1 MIDRILAPLD
11 GSELAETALPYVEY
25 LAART
30 GAGVR
35 LLTVVGSEA
44 ERAQASAYLLAK
56 RDELRGR
63 TVEASVAVVQDGEA
77 ETILAEADAWGAN
90 LIAMSTHGQSG
101 VLRWVFGSVADKVL
115 HGSPRPLLLVRSRPA
130 GARPSEVRIERILV
144 PLDGSELS
152 LSVLPYV
159 EDVAK
164 ALGASLVLFN
174 AVIPLDIYPAAE
186 MTPARV
192 GSIIDDL
199 VAQAQSFLSAVEKEC
214 EGRGVKARSVA
225 TIGFPVDEIARVAME
240 VGAGLIAL
248 ATHGRS
254 GVNRWIMGSVA
265 DGVVR
270 RSALPCL
277 MVRPE
282 GVAAQE

>member
-1 MIDRILAPLD
+1 MIERILAPLD
-11 GSELAETALPYVEY
+11 GSELAETVLPYVEH

-35 LLTVVGSEA
+35 LLRVVSNEA
-44 ERAQASAYLLAK
+44 ERAEATAYLQAK
-56 RDELRGR
+56 RDELRQR
-63 TVEASVAVVQDGEA
+63 AVEPSVAVAPVGEA
-77 ETILAEADAWGAN
+77 ETILAEADNWDVS

-115 HGSPRPLLLVRSRPA
+115 HGSSRPLLLVRSRPA
-130 GARPSEVRIERILV
+130 RERPAEVKIERILV

-174 AVIPLDIYPAAE
+174 AVIPLDIYPGAE
-186 MTPARV
+186 VAPTRV

-199 VAQAQSFLSAVEKEC
+199 LAQAHSFLTAVEKEC
-214 EGRGVKARSVA
+214 AGRGVKARSVA
-225 TIGFPVDEIARVAME
+225 TIGFPVDETARVATE

-277 MVRPE
+277 LVRPE
-282 GVAAQE
+282 GLAAQE

>member
-11 GSELAETALPYVEY
+11 GSEMAETALPYVEY

-44 ERAQASAYLLAK
+44 ERAQANAYLLAK
-56 RDELRGR
+56 RDQLRGR

-77 ETILAEADAWGAN
+77 ETILAEADAWDAN

-115 HGSPRPLLLVRSRPA
+115 HGSPRPLLLVSSRPA
-130 GARPSEVRIERILV
+130 GQRPSEVRIERILV

-186 MTPARV
+186 MTPVRV

-199 VAQAQSFLSAVEKEC
+199 MAQAQSFLSTVEKEC

>member
-77 ETILAEADAWGAN
+77 ETILAEADAWDAN

-130 GARPSEVRIERILV
+130 GERPSEVRIERILV

-174 AVIPLDIYPAAE
+174 AVIPLDIYPGTDL
-186 MTPARV
+186 TPARV
-192 GSIIDDL
+192 ASVIDDL
-199 VAQAQSFLSAVEKEC
+199 NAQARSFLMEVEKGC
-214 EGRGVKARSVA
+214 EGRGTKTRSVA
-225 TIGFPVDEIARVAME
+225 TIGFPVDEIVRVATE

-254 GVNRWIMGSVA
+254 GVRRWV
-265 DGVVR
+265 
-270 RSALPCL
+270 
-277 MVRPE
+277 MVPSPT
-282 GVAAQE
+282 